1 MLNRRLLGN
10 STNKTMLYDVG
21 NPCTELTGGWTQ
33 TMTTYNTGTE
43 EETYHVYQMSMA
55 GDCMQQLG
63 ANAYSYYYR
72 CSKKINLGPYRN
84 LCMTYSMLSR
94 TGMPGDFGARTDA
107 EASTSGSPSIIKRR
121 FLQSNADYKTI
132 TLDVSG
138 SSADAYIYAL
148 LKNRTR
154 SNVGGTSTWLKVHK
168 IWLEW

>member
-21 NPCTELTGGWTQ
+21 NPCTELTGGWVQ
-33 TMTTYNTGTE
+33 TMTTNDTTSSDYP
-43 EETYHVYQMSMA
+43 YHVYQMSMA

-63 ANAYSYYYR
+63 ANAYAYYYR
-72 CSKKINLGPYRN
+72 CAQKINLGPYRN
-84 LCMTYSMLSR
+84 LCMTYSMLYR
-94 TGMPGDFGARTDA
+94 TGLPGDFGARTDA
-107 EASTSGSPSIIKRR
+107 VASTSGSGSVIKRTL
-121 FLQSNADYKTI
+121 LQSNADYKTI

-148 LKNRTR
+148 LKNGTR
-154 SNVGGTSTWLKVHK
+154 SNVGGTSTWLKIHK